1 MRVGTRRWIVFALA
15 SLCVGVLLAGCAASS
30 KTAAKDV
37 TITACKA
44 SPTAGHP
51 VASGAITNHS
61 RKASLYTLHV
71 KFKDTSGNG
80 VGEGI
85 AAVAKVD
92 PGTTAKWHVTDALN
106 AKGKVNCEI
115 GNVSRNAVP

>member
-1 MRVGTRRWIVFALA
+1 MLVGTRRLFVIAALG
-15 SLCVGVLLAGCAASS
+15 LGVGTLFAGCAASS

-44 SPTAGHP
+44 SPTGGHP
-51 VASGAITNHS
+51 TASGGIKNHS
-61 RKASLYTLHV
+61 SKASLYTIHV
-71 KFKDTSGNG
+71 KFKDTSGNS

-92 PGTTAKWHVTDALN
+92 PGTSATWHVTDALN
-106 AKGKVNCEI
+106 AKGNVNCEI
-115 GNVSRNAVP
+115 GTVSRNAVP

>member
-1 MRVGTRRWIVFALA
+1 MPVGARRLFVVVA
-15 SLCVGVLLAGCAASS
+15 LCVCVGALFAGCAASS

-37 TITACKA
+37 TVTACKA
-44 SPTAGHP
+44 SPTGGHP
-51 VASGAITNHS
+51 TASGAIKNTS
-61 RKASLYTLHV
+61 SKSSLYTIHV

-92 PGTTAKWHVTDALN
+92 PGTSAKWHVTDALN
-106 AKGKVNCEI
+106 AKGKINCEI
-115 GNVSRNAVP
+115 GTVSRNAVP